1 MPTQSKGRKGAQS
14 PGRSC
19 ATSDKVRPDELDDIV
34 PAVKVSMST
43 PNRPCTL
50 MDLGRAES
58 SWVVF
63 TVCNALRAA
72 CAGPS
77 PRAIPRGVSP
87 ENNGLRPAGAARS
100 LHRDPSQGR
109 ARQQRAAFGLRR
121 PQPSAL
127 LLAGPRPT
135 TSGWY

>member
-14 PGRSC
+14 PGRSR

-58 SWVVF
+58 NWVVL
-63 TVCNALRAA
+63 TVSNALRSA
-72 CAGPS
+72 
-77 PRAIPRGVSP
+77 RATPRGVSP
-87 ENNGLRPAGAARS
+87 EDNGRRPAFAARS
-100 LHRDPSQGR
+100 LRRYPSQGL
-109 ARQQRAAFGLRR
+109 ARQQRTAFGLRR
-121 PQPSAL
+121 PQSLAL
-127 LLAGPRPT
+127 PLTGPRPT